1 MRAIT
6 LQPVAVF
13 DSKAGSKI
21 GKTIPAGTTFEY
33 AEQSGVWLRRLDG
46 TWVSCGS
53 SFQYISI
60 IDYST
65 TPPPP
70 PPPPTPPS
78 ADNPVHNIR
87 INHLGQISVDGLPY
101 E

>member
-1 MRAIT
+1 MKALT

-21 GKTIPAGTTFEY
+21 GKTIPAGTTFEF
-33 AEQSGVWLRRLDG
+33 AEKSGVWLRRLDG

-53 SFQYISI
+53 AFQYISI

-65 TPPPP
+65 TTPPPP
-70 PPPPTPPS
+70 PPIDPPS
-78 ADNPVHNIR
+78 PDVPTHTIRVNPQ
-87 INHLGQISVDGLPY
+87 GKISIDGLPY